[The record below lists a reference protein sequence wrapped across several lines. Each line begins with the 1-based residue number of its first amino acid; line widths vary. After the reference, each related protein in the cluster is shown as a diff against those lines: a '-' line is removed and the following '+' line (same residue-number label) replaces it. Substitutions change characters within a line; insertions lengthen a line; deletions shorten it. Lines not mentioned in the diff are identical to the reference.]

1 MLAAARLIL
10 SAAKFVPFGKRNCPE
25 EIKAVAALFVRLQRY
40 RHGCGKLK
48 DRNPGNAVISQLQ
61 FSGFTKLFSAG
72 KLYSNCSR
80 AAHACDGFVKFFF
93 TAQCSQRRKVRILFE
108 CKRYS
113 QAACTERFFGRYSRR
128 CPAGYNQPVEMILS
142 LIGEH
147 LPAALL
153 HAELLNPTVTD
164 DANLFSFQLF
174 PEKIK
179 DGRCLSAI
187 GIQVAV
193 FLRQIKSSFLKKAD
207 RSVCLETRKELRQP
221 VRVVASVIP
230 LRRKISIAEVAL
242 SVSGRQYL
250 AANPVTTFQ
259 YGNFRII
266 Y

>member
-1 MLAAARLIL
+1 
-10 SAAKFVPFGKRNCPE
+10 
-25 EIKAVAALFVRLQRY
+25 
-40 RHGCGKLK
+40 
-48 DRNPGNAVISQLQ
+48 
-61 FSGFTKLFSAG
+61 
-72 KLYSNCSR
+72 
-80 AAHACDGFVKFFF
+80 
-93 TAQCSQRRKVRILFE
+93 
-108 CKRYS
+108 
-113 QAACTERFFGRYSRR
+113 
-128 CPAGYNQPVEMILS
+128 MILS

-193 FLRQIKSSFLKKAD
+193 FLRQIKTSFLKKAD
-207 RSVCLETRKELRQP
+207 RIGCLETRKELRQP

-242 SVSGRQYL
+242 SVSFIEVFAAAIAAIMPDAPPPIMPICLITDFKSSLQPFGKRQNCNYH
-250 AANPVTTFQ
+250 TTSRFETQ
-259 YGNFRII
+259 GIFPALLWKRRASRSKSAV
-266 Y
+266 